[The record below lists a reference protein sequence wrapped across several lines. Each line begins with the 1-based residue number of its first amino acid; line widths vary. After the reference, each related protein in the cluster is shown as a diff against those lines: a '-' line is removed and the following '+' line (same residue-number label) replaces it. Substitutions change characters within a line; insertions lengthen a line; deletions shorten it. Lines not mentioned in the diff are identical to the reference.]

1 MQREE
6 TDFLGSISIPSEAL
20 YGIHSARA
28 CENFPFHDTFDR
40 DWYAAIGIVKLAC
53 FQTYA
58 SFKKAVIEKYSENSP
73 LPLIDSKVIDALTEA
88 THEVINHQHVEW
100 FITPATQGG
109 AGTSINMNINE
120 IITNRA
126 LQILGKSP
134 GEYHIIDPVEHAN
147 IYQSTNDV
155 IPTSL
160 KLCTMQLLQTL
171 EKEINYLRG
180 KVEAKEVEG
189 RNYVRIGYT
198 QMQAAVPSSFGT
210 LFSTYNEALSRDWWR
225 VSKCFERIK
234 VVNIGG
240 SAIGT
245 GMAVPRFF
253 IMEVINQL
261 QRITQLPITRSENLS
276 DATSNMDSFVEV
288 HAILKSLAV
297 NLEKMSNDI
306 RLLASDVVGNHEMS
320 IPPRQVGSSIMPGK
334 VNPVIA
340 EYCITIA
347 HKVYSND
354 SIISHLAGLGCLE
367 LNAYVPEIGRAII
380 ESIKLLTNA
389 CRSMADFLISG
400 IQFNPDASLENLY
413 LSPAITT
420 ILTPHIGYNKAAE
433 LSKKMKQEHC
443 SIFEANDD
451 LKLINPEKLTLL
463 TRPDALLQLG
473 FTLNELQQS
482 DENN

>member
-28 CENFPFHDTFDR
+28 CENFPFHDTFDK
-40 DWYAAIGIVKLAC
+40 DWYAAIGTVKLAC
-53 FQTYA
+53 YQTYA

-88 THEVINHQHVEW
+88 TQEVIKHQHFEW

-126 LQILGKSP
+126 LQLLGKHP
-134 GEYHIIDPVEHAN
+134 GEYQTIDPVEHAN

-180 KVEAKEVEG
+180 KVEAKEIEG

-198 QMQAAVPSSFGT
+198 QMQAAVPSSYGK

-261 QRITQLPITRSENLS
+261 QSITQLPISRSENLA

-306 RLLASDVVGNHEMS
+306 RLMASDVVGNKEIT
-320 IPPRQVGSSIMPGK
+320 IPARQVGSSIMPGK

-347 HKVYSND
+347 HKVYTND

-400 IQFNPDASLENLY
+400 IQFNPDASLTNLY

-433 LSKKMKQEHC
+433 LSKKNE
-443 SIFEANDD
+443 
-451 LKLINPEKLTLL
+451 
-463 TRPDALLQLG
+463 TRALFDFRSQ
-473 FTLNELQQS
+473 
-482 DENN
+482 

>member
-28 CENFPFHDTFDR
+28 CENFPFHDTFDK
-40 DWYAAIGIVKLAC
+40 DWYAAIGTVKLAC
-53 FQTYA
+53 YQTYA

-88 THEVINHQHVEW
+88 TQEVINHQHFEW

-126 LQILGKSP
+126 LQLLGKHP
-134 GEYHIIDPVEHAN
+134 GEYQTIDPVEHAN
-147 IYQSTNDV
+147 IYQSTNDI

-180 KVEAKEVEG
+180 KVEAKEIEG

-198 QMQAAVPSSFGT
+198 QMQAAVPSSYGK

-261 QRITQLPITRSENLS
+261 QSITQLPISRSENLA

-306 RLLASDVVGNHEMS
+306 RLMASDVVGNKEIT
-320 IPPRQVGSSIMPGK
+320 IPARQVGSSIMPGK

-347 HKVYSND
+347 HKVYTND

-389 CRSMADFLISG
+389 CRSMSDFLISG
-400 IQFNPDASLENLY
+400 IQFNPDASLTNLY

-443 SIFEANDD
+443 SIFEANHD